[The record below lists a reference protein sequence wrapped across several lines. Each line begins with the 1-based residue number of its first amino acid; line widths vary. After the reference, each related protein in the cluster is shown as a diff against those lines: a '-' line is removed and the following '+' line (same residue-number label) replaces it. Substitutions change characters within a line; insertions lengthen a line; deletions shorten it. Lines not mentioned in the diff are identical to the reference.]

1 MHELAAARGPFVSV
15 HLPPGTDASVLLDS
29 LDVGAAT
36 RTTLRRTL
44 ASGAGTD
51 GRSVIVS
58 GSRVLVDEPSAW
70 SPLSPVVRVSDLPY
84 LLPLAPRHAVRAL
97 VGAGAPA
104 RGRAVFDRFVVES
117 SRPEGLVVD
126 GLARC
131 AAVVSAGNADALV
144 VRLDLIGDRV
154 VWVGG
159 THRDEVAAD
168 PETTRAAGLPPNPQR
183 ADEALPMAAL
193 TIGAEVLVT
202 EDLPLADG
210 VGVLLR
216 NPE

>member
-1 MHELAAARGPFVSV
+1 MHELVSARGPFVSV
-15 HLPPGTDASVLLDS
+15 HLPPGTDASELLDP

-36 RTTLRRTL
+36 RTTLKRTL
-44 ASGAGTD
+44 ASGAGVD
-51 GRSVIVS
+51 GRSVIVA
-58 GSRVLVDEPSAW
+58 GSHVLVDEPPAW
-70 SPLSPVVRVSDLPY
+70 SPPSLALRVSDLPY

-97 VGAGAPA
+97 VGSVP
-104 RGRAVFDRFVVES
+104 GRAVFDQFVIES
-117 SRPEGLVVD
+117 ARPEGLVVD

-131 AAVVSAGNADALV
+131 AATVSAGDAEALV
-144 VRLDLIGDRV
+144 VRLDLIGDRA

-193 TIGAEVLVT
+193 AIGAEVLVT